1 VSAQLEEAQTALQT
15 SHRSNRDDAD
25 SATLRSELARQAAY
39 TRTLEAS
46 QVRLESELSKLRKK
60 EGVIAVVEE
69 KLRGAERKVEH
80 MSVRVGELEGEKIK
94 LERELRELKKV
105 LERTQNMGG
114 GAGDASFASM
124 KDDVSDISAV
134 DASTT
139 AALSR
144 LRLQHATL
152 LDELSTTRATL
163 SATTAQLSSLSAQLE
178 ETKKEVD
185 EKTTELEAE
194 KEGKKRL
201 ERRVRDVEGEVEFL
215 RAMVVSYQQEQQQ
228 VQQQVQ
234 QPQDGGL
241 ATPYG
246 LDGTANSAHIAALTT
261 QLTHLTSLTVSLQAS
276 NKDLHAELDAMSA
289 KVKVKETTGEQVR
302 ELKAEL
308 DDLRSRTLQA
318 ETELAASQTE
328 LADLTAQLEAAEQR
342 LFELTGAIAAG
353 THVPPG
359 VRVLSMAGNPAQKW
373 AEERKEA
380 VERLRRENEALLGRV
395 KVLEDQLEGAG
406 GVGAGAAMTNAATGG
421 PHEDLV
427 PRESWAAER
436 EERERLEDVVK
447 QREKRLV
454 RLQDVSLS
462 TCRPALWEL
471 ELEYDRNRLSLPCSR
486 LS

>member
-1 VSAQLEEAQTALQT
+1 VSAQLEEAQMALQT

-46 QVRLESELSKLRKK
+46 QVKLESELSKLRKK

-69 KLRGAERKVEH
+69 KLRGAERKTEH
-80 MSVRVGELEGEKIK
+80 MNVRVGELEGEKTK
-94 LERELRELKKV
+94 LERELREMKKV
-105 LERTQNMGG
+105 LERTQHMGGG

-124 KDDVSDISAV
+124 KDDISDISAV
-134 DASTT
+134 DASAT

-152 LDELSTTRATL
+152 LDELSTARATL
-163 SATTAQLSSLSAQLE
+163 SATNAHLSSLSAQLE
-178 ETKKEVD
+178 ETKKEAG
-185 EKTTELEAE
+185 EKTTELESA
-194 KEGKKRL
+194 KEGKRRM

-215 RAMVVSYQQEQQQ
+215 RAMMVSYQQEQQQ
-228 VQQQVQ
+228 VQQ
-234 QPQDGGL
+234 PPDGGL
-241 ATPYG
+241 ATPSG

-261 QLTHLTSLTVSLQAS
+261 QLTHLTSLTASLQAS

-289 KVKVKETTGEQVR
+289 KVKGKETTGEQVR

-406 GVGAGAAMTNAATGG
+406 GVGAGATMANAATGG

-486 LS
+486 LG